1 MTFPLG
7 VYSLVTLGL
16 ARSRAAFAFQAGDG
30 FAWLALLGEGEGAG
44 ESISAATRSCTKPCQ
59 C

>member
-30 FAWLALLGEGEGAG
+30 FA
-44 ESISAATRSCTKPCQ
+44 
-59 C
+59 